1 MMRERDGK
9 HYAIYVMLM
18 LILMMMM
25 MPSRDTFIDEVVL
38 LASSYGM
45 DSEIWCA
52 PGDDGAHLDIY
63 IYLSKGV

>member
-18 LILMMMM
+18 LMMMMMM

-38 LASSYGM
+38 LASSY
-45 DSEIWCA
+45 
-52 PGDDGAHLDIY
+52 
-63 IYLSKGV
+63 

>member
-1 MMRERDGK
+1 MRERERDGK

-18 LILMMMM
+18 LMMMM
-25 MPSRDTFIDEVVL
+25 IMPSRDTFIDEVVL

>member
-1 MMRERDGK
+1 
-9 HYAIYVMLM
+9 MLM
-18 LILMMMM
+18 LMMMM
-25 MPSRDTFIDEVVL
+25 MIMPSRDTFIDEVVL

-45 DSEIWCA
+45 DSEIWCT